1 MSNALTIPMPSSV
14 GSAADSL
21 DQYMRTIKS
30 FPVLSAE
37 EEIGYAT
44 RLKNNGDI
52 AMSIVEQKA
61 NKFGEALVRVSHP
74 TQQQLKAYEPVVLN
88 PTKIRVV
95 LDLNSIDFD
104 INTVQ
109 LYGFDIG
116 FIAIHPGDA

>member
-1 MSNALTIPMPSSV
+1 MLFRS
-14 GSAADSL
+14 
-21 DQYMRTIKS
+21 
-30 FPVLSAE
+30 
-37 EEIGYAT
+37 
-44 RLKNNGDI
+44 
-52 AMSIVEQKA
+52 
-61 NKFGEALVRVSHP
+61 LVRVSHP
-74 TQQQLKAYEPVVLN
+74 TQQQLKAYQPVVLN